1 MKARLLILCALLS
14 SCVLSSCTSIQTNRN
29 NGTTSL
35 NSLGGNIQGY
45 AATPEGA
52 AVAGVDNSTSFREV
66 TNTIKT
72 GLWLAGAAE
81 IAKSISDAYKT
92 SQATKAAADVSKN
105 AANQVTKQAAIEA
118 DKAIKTFVPPEA
130 PLPVPP

>member
-1 MKARLLILCALLS
+1 MKHFLLLILWSL
-14 SCVLSSCTSIQTNRN
+14 LSSCTSIQTNRA

-45 AATPEGA
+45 MATPEGA
-52 AVAGVDNSTSFREV
+52 SVAGVDNSTSFREV

-81 IAKSISDAYKT
+81 IARSISDAYNA
-92 SQATKAAADVSKN
+92 SQATKAAASVTKN
-105 AANQVTKQAAIEA
+105 AANQATKRAAIEA
-118 DKAIKTFVPPEA
+118 DKAIKTFVPPETVP
-130 PLPVPP
+130 PLP